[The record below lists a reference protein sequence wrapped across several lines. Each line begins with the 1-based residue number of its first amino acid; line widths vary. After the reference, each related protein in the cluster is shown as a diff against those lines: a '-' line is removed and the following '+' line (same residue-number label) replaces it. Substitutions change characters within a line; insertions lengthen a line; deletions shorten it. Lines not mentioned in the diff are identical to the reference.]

1 MKRAFEMEYKHPV
14 DDRSDIEMI
23 PYSAKYQDEY
33 KKIYNECY
41 HEMREALGI
50 EPYDF
55 IQDDS
60 FFDEGTENIY
70 LLTGSSGIIGSV
82 ALKGDEIDD
91 LLVAPE
97 YQGQGFGKQIL
108 LWALE
113 HMSSERVFLHVA
125 DWNKRAVRLY
135 EDTGFEIVETFSIDR
150 DSDE

>member
-1 MKRAFEMEYKHPV
+1 MRYLHPTDERTTV
-14 DDRSDIEMI
+14 GLI
-23 PYSAKYQDEY
+23 PYSPQYQSCY
-33 KKIYNECY
+33 RKMYNKCY
-41 HEMREALGI
+41 HEMREALDI
-50 EPYDF
+50 KPYDF

-113 HMSSERVFLHVA
+113 HMSYERVFLHVA

-150 DSDE
+150 DSNE